1 MYQDPPKLSLLY
13 QYAVK
18 ISKLPCQHMFLWSTA
33 HAIAPP
39 HGANRTFFPV
49 KVLKHP
55 PSEFLSIALQ
65 RGVCR
70 CNYVAASYN
79 KKVLGKEKAD
89 QKKKKKFCTYLQ
101 RPLPL
106 PIREQRAP
114 VVLDWYLYVFS
125 FLFRCMRCLLQ
136 IILPSF
142 IRVLMMAP
150 SCDTLYAMLSVNK
163 GKVQYSQKA
172 TTLPLVWSW
181 SVLRNL
187 FIIRLTTMHKSDF

>member
-1 MYQDPPKLSLLY
+1 
-13 QYAVK
+13 
-18 ISKLPCQHMFLWSTA
+18 MFLWSTA

-39 HGANRTFFPV
+39 MVPTALFFSV
-49 KVLKHP
+49 EVLKHP

-89 QKKKKKFCTYLQ
+89 QKKNKVLHILTAPPSSSYT
-101 RPLPL
+101 
-106 PIREQRAP
+106 RAAGACRTWLIF
-114 VVLDWYLYVFS
+114 VCFFFS
-125 FLFRCMRCLLQ
+125 FSMYEMFTP

-187 FIIRLTTMHKSDF
+187 FIIRLTTMHKVILVFVFIFQQKGG